1 MNAVTLARALA
12 LTGVLASVAAAQA
25 PIGVPRLP
33 IRTAPLP
40 PLPANL
46 PSAATP
52 APSEVDAP
60 RVEEPPPPRPTA
72 SPLTVSPED
81 AVPIENATALAP
93 FFAALSDVEA
103 GALRRVRVTQLG
115 DSHIAADRWS
125 GRARALLQARFGNG
139 GRGFVSA
146 GRPWSGYAQS
156 QMRGAQSGV
165 WRSDGL
171 RGGLDDGRAGPSTCS
186 IATADP
192 TATATLDTTS
202 TKGGGAPFSVL
213 SVLYLRQPGGACMR
227 LEVDGD
233 ALGVVDTRGP
243 WSLPASARFELRDA
257 PHRVVARS
265 LTPAAS
271 GELRLIGFS
280 LERRSGLVW
289 DALGINGA
297 QARRLL
303 REAPEALSAAL
314 DALAPEL
321 LVVSY
326 GTNELFDR
334 NLNPDEY
341 ARALGEALAHL
352 RGAAPQAAC
361 LLTGPFD
368 ALQGRRPPK
377 QFDAVYAVQR
387 ALAER
392 HGCAFWDARRA
403 MGGAGAIRAWRRK
416 GWAQRDNVHLTR
428 PGYEALGDHLVASLL
443 AARARLTESR

>member
-1 MNAVTLARALA
+1 VSLRRLRPLA
-12 LTGVLASVAAAQA
+12 LLLALCPAAAAQA

-40 PLPANL
+40 PLPASL
-46 PSAATP
+46 PSAP
-52 APSEVDAP
+52 ALASTALEAPRVDAP
-60 RVEEPPPPRPTA
+60 PPQLPQAPPLA
-72 SPLTVSPED
+72 VSPED
-81 AVPIENATALAP
+81 AVPIENAAALTS
-93 FFAALSDVEA
+93 FFAALGDVEA

-115 DSHIAADRWS
+115 DSHIAADMWS
-125 GRARALLQARFGNG
+125 GRARALMQARFGHG

-146 GRPWSGYAQS
+146 GRPWPSYAQG
-156 QMRGAQSGV
+156 QVRGAQTGA

-192 TATATLDTTS
+192 NATATLDTTS
-202 TKGGGAPFSVL
+202 QKGTGAPFSAL

-227 LEVDGD
+227 VEVDGE
-233 ALGVVDTRGP
+233 ALSIVDTRGP
-243 WSLPASARFELRDA
+243 WSLPAASRFDLRDT

-265 LTPAAS
+265 LSPPTA

-280 LERRSGLVW
+280 LERASGLVW

-303 REAPEALSAAL
+303 RESPEALSTTL
-314 DALAPEL
+314 DALAPDL

-334 NLNPDEY
+334 NLNADEY
-341 ARALGEALAHL
+341 ARALSEVLTRL
-352 RGAAPQAAC
+352 RGAAPNAAC

-368 ALQGRRPPK
+368 ALQGRRAPA

-392 HGCAFWDARRA
+392 SGCAFWDARRA
-403 MGGAGAIRAWRRK
+403 MGGPGTIRAWRRK

-428 PGYEALGDHLVASLL
+428 PGYEALGDHLVAALL
-443 AARARLTESR
+443 AARDRLTESR

>member
-1 MNAVTLARALA
+1 VSLIAARALTLAVA
-12 LTGVLASVAAAQA
+12 LCSVAAAQA

-40 PLPANL
+40 PLPTSL
-46 PSAATP
+46 PSALAP
-52 APSEVDAP
+52 APTAAEAPTVDAP
-60 RVEEPPPPRPTA
+60 PPPLPTA
-72 SPLTVSPED
+72 PPLAVSPEE
-81 AVPIENATALAP
+81 AVPIENAAALRT
-93 FFAALSDVEA
+93 FFAALGELEA
-103 GALRRVRVTQLG
+103 GAVRRVRVTQLG
-115 DSHIAADRWS
+115 DSHIAADMWS

-146 GRPWSGYAQS
+146 GRPWPSYS
-156 QMRGAQSGV
+156 QGQVRGTQTGI
-165 WRSDGL
+165 WRADGL

-186 IATADP
+186 VATADSS
-192 TATATLDTTS
+192 ATATLDTTS
-202 TKGGGAPFSVL
+202 TKGIGAPFSAL
-213 SVLYLRQPGGACMR
+213 NVLYLRQPGGACMR
-227 LEVDGD
+227 VEVDGD
-233 ALGVVDTRGP
+233 ALAVVDTRGP
-243 WSLPASARFELRDA
+243 WSLPAATRFDLRDA

-265 LTPAAS
+265 LSPAAS

-280 LERRSGLVW
+280 LERTSGLVW

-303 REAPEALSAAL
+303 REAPEALSTTL
-314 DALAPEL
+314 DALAPDL
-321 LVVSY
+321 IVVSY

-334 NLNPDEY
+334 NLNADEY
-341 ARALGEALAHL
+341 ARALDEVLTRL
-352 RGAAPQAAC
+352 RGASPNAAC

-392 HGCAFWDARRA
+392 QGCAFWDARRA

-428 PGYEALGDHLVASLL
+428 SGYEALGDHLVAALL
-443 AARARLTESR
+443 AARTRLTESR